1 MSGTEKQSTGCRCK
15 HTVGGVACTK
25 YAQWSKRNKGHY
37 CHKHFNMISQQ
48 INTCVPGDD
57 TKRINDN
64 SIVINAS
71 ANGDKRKTTVI
82 PSRAACD
89 ILSDTVDNIRENMS
103 DIGREFASS
112 DKTRWRPS
120 HHVQYHSLQQGD
132 MDEDASFATLGSG
145 SGAGNNNRRISR

>member
-1 MSGTEKQSTGCRCK
+1 MYWVTTQ
-15 HTVGGVACTK
+15 
-25 YAQWSKRNKGHY
+25 NK
-37 CHKHFNMISQQ
+37 
-48 INTCVPGDD
+48 
-57 TKRINDN
+57 INDN

-71 ANGDKRKTTVI
+71 ANGDKRKITVI

-112 DKTRWRPS
+112 DKMRWRPS
-120 HHVQYHSLQQGD
+120 HRVQYHSLQQGD

-145 SGAGNNNRRISR
+145 SGAGNNNRRISQRYSSSNTERHLERCPVFCPTNNSHPFAGW